1 MFDARK
7 AHKLSKKAYEN
18 KVNLWERLQLEI
30 RNKAMS
36 GSNILEIDDNNKY
49 MLLRTTLEVFGY
61 EVRYNNDINKWEICW

>member
-7 AHKLSKKAYEN
+7 AHKLSKKVYEN

-30 RNKAMS
+30 RNKAMN
-36 GSNILEIDDNNKY
+36 GSNILEVDDDNEY

-61 EVRYNNDINKWEICW
+61 EVKYNNNINKWEICW